1 MAYSHDHLP
10 PHVHGRYAGVQVLVE
25 MVDGTVKL
33 ARRPKAIRPQE
44 REAVGC
50 ESYSR
55 DGDEARRG
63 SIGALEGDAW
73 LSGF

>member
-33 ARRPKAIRPQE
+33 ARRPKAIRPKNAKQSDVNHILGTATRHAE
-44 REAVGC
+44 
-50 ESYSR
+50 
-55 DGDEARRG
+55 DL
-63 SIGALEGDAW
+63 LELWRVTHG
-73 LSGF
+73 